1 MTQRQNEN
9 PEAREPWQTMSA
21 EQPLVTRWYSIRQ
34 DRVRTHTGEEIG
46 YTYIDHPGSV
56 FVVPVTL
63 DGDILL
69 IRQYRYPVHEW
80 CWEVP
85 AGGIEASE
93 DAVSAAARELAEEV
107 GALSYQLW
115 PVAAF
120 YSSTGISNAR
130 SQVYLATEVEVGPS
144 QREPTELLHVVA
156 LPQAEALHMARS
168 GEITDG
174 QSALA
179 VLLCERYLATRT

>member
-1 MTQRQNEN
+1 
-9 PEAREPWQTMSA
+9 MST
-21 EQPLVTRWYSIRQ
+21 ERPLVTQWYSIRQ
-34 DRVRTHTGEEIG
+34 DRVRTHTGEQIS

-56 FVVPVTL
+56 FVVPVTR
-63 DGDILL
+63 DGNVLL

-85 AGGIEASE
+85 GGGIEVGEEA
-93 DAVSAAARELAEEV
+93 ARAAARELCEEV
-107 GALSYQLW
+107 GALSYQLM

-120 YSSTGISNAR
+120 YPATGMSNAR

-144 QREPTELLHVVA
+144 RREPTELLHVVT
-156 LPQAEALHMARS
+156 LPPAEALHMARM

-179 VLLCERYLATRT
+179 VLLCERYLAART